1 LSDPR
6 ILEFIGR
13 IDAGVDPEIE
23 GMGPEFRH
31 AARVKVR
38 ARDGRAWEKLLLHR
52 RGSPEHPLAPAD
64 VEHKFRHVV
73 NGCLSQGDAD
83 KVLRL
88 TNALDRLDDLSEL
101 MALLGKNSSG
111 ASAVS
116 PSVVTR

>member
-1 LSDPR
+1 
-6 ILEFIGR
+6 
-13 IDAGVDPEIE
+13 
-23 GMGPEFRH
+23 
-31 AARVKVR
+31 
-38 ARDGRAWEKLLLHR
+38 
-52 RGSPEHPLAPAD
+52 
-64 VEHKFRHVV
+64 V